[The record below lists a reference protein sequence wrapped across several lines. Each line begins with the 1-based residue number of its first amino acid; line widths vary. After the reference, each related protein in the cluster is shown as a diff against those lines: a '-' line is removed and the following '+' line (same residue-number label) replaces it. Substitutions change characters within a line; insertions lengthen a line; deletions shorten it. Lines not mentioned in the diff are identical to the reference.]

1 MRGRLMPGLGLAC
14 MGLLFGGLA
23 VGVALGGVIP
33 LPYGPIAS
41 VAMYVRA
48 EPIAVQVI
56 AIGTFA
62 SSVPLALY
70 AAIASARLRQL
81 GATSSAAAIALTGG
95 ILAAGA
101 LGLTG
106 LLAWPLSRPEV
117 SADTALVRA
126 ISLLVFL
133 VGSPGHLVALGL
145 LVASMAAPSLIR
157 GLLSRPLAW
166 TGLAIAALAAATMLV
181 LVWPTLGVILPVA
194 RVSALV
200 WLVAAG
206 ALWPRADLDSV

>member
-1 MRGRLMPGLGLAC
+1 MPGLGLAC

>member
-1 MRGRLMPGLGLAC
+1 

>member
-166 TGLAIAALAAATMLV
+166 TGLAIAALAAATILV

>member
-1 MRGRLMPGLGLAC
+1 

-166 TGLAIAALAAATMLV
+166 TGLAIAALAAATILV